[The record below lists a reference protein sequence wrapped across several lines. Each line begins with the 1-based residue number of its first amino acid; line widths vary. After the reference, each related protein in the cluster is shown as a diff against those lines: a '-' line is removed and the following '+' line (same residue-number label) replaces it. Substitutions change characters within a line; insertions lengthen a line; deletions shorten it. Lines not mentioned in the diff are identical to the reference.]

1 MTKSLIAHPF
11 LFAIFPVVFL
21 FARNVHLFHPGVIMW
36 PMSVAT
42 SLALVAWITLSVSL
56 KDKRKAGLITS
67 LFFLLFFSYES
78 LFAATKDFIGRVDW
92 IEHSMVRMG
101 VTQAGV
107 RASLLLISA
116 SLFALGA
123 YSLARTR
130 RSMRKLTNI
139 ANVVAC
145 ALVLIS
151 LIDIAAYQ
159 VRTRSA
165 WQEIRGAQS
174 IEPGPAT
181 PEEPGTFP
189 NIFYIILD
197 GYAGADVLEEIYEHD
212 NSEFVDYLTRRGFYV
227 ASKSRST
234 YSQTFLSLASSLNMT
249 YLDSLAAA
257 TGTESRSRRPAV
269 NMIWY
274 NGVSR
279 FLKHYGY
286 VTVAFSS
293 GWWGTEITNADSYLA
308 PRWQPDFFQRELI
321 EMTPLDFIARQLGVQ
336 DHPLDFIA
344 WQLGVQD
351 QHAAHRE
358 RVLYTLDRLPE
369 VAELDGP
376 LFVFAH
382 IVAPHPPFVFG
393 PHGEEIEPESQFTLF
408 DGDKIIGEGALTRDE
423 YVRRYRD
430 QVTFVNGRVE
440 KAVDGILSRSA
451 RPAII
456 IVQADHGPASLLDWE
471 NCSNECLRERF
482 SILNAYYLPRQGEAD
497 LYEGITPVNTFRVI
511 FNRYFGTTYEL
522 LDDESYFSTYNRPY
536 AFTNVSEQL
545 SSHIGTET
553 VE

>member
-1 MTKSLIAHPF
+1 MTKSLVAHPF

-36 PMSVAT
+36 PMIIAT
-42 SLALVAWITLSVSL
+42 SLALVAWITLSVVL
-56 KDKRKAGLITS
+56 KNKRKAGLITS

-78 LFAATKDFIGRVDW
+78 LFAATKHFIGRVDW
-92 IEHSMVRMG
+92 IEYLMVRMG
-101 VTQAGV
+101 ATQAGV

-116 SLFALGA
+116 GIFALGA

-130 RSMRKLTNI
+130 RSMHNHTNV
-139 ANVVAC
+139 ANLVAG

-151 LIDIAAYQ
+151 LIDVAAYQ

-181 PEEPGTFP
+181 SEEPDTFP

-197 GYAGADVLEEIYEHD
+197 GYARADVLEEVYEYD
-212 NSEFVDYLTRRGFYV
+212 NSQFVDYLTRRGFYV
-227 ASKSRST
+227 ASKSRSS

-249 YLDSLAAA
+249 YLDSLAAG

-321 EMTPLDFIARQLGVQ
+321 EMTPVDFIARQLGAQ
-336 DHPLDFIA
+336 DR
-344 WQLGVQD
+344 
-351 QHAAHRE
+351 HAAHRE
-358 RVLYTLDRLPE
+358 RVLYTFDRLPE

-382 IVAPHPPFVFG
+382 VVAPHPPFVFG
-393 PHGEEIEPESQFTLF
+393 PHGEEIEPERGFTLF
-408 DGDKIIGEGALTRDE
+408 DGDKIIGEGGLTRDE
-423 YVRRYRD
+423 YVRRYRN
-430 QVTFVNGRVE
+430 QLMFINGRVE

-456 IVQADHGPASLLDWE
+456 IVQADHGPGSLLDWE
-471 NCSNECLRERF
+471 NCGNECLRERF
-482 SILNAYYLPRQGEAD
+482 SILNAYYLPEQGEAD
-497 LYEGITPVNTFRVI
+497 LYEGMTPVNTFRVI
-511 FNRYFGTTYEL
+511 FNRYFGTDHEL
-522 LDDESYFSTYNRPY
+522 LEDESYFSTYSRPY
-536 AFTNVSEQL
+536 AFTNVSDQL
-545 SSHIGTET
+545 SSDFGTQN